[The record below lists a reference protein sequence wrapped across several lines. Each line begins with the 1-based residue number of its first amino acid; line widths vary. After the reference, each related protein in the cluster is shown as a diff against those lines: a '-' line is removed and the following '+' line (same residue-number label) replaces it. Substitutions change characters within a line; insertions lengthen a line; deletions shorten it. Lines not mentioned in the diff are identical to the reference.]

1 MPQAELRDLL
11 EAGVHFGHQTRRWNP
26 NMRRFIF
33 GELDGIH
40 IIDLLQTEAL
50 LENARK
56 FAGELATGGGT
67 VLFVGTKKQARD
79 TIQEWADRCKMPY
92 VNKRWLGGLLTNF
105 NTMSGRIARLHELNG
120 WKEEGKLDL
129 LPTKERMGMEAELAK
144 LEFNLGGVRDMDR
157 LPDAVFV
164 ADLKTEE
171 IAVNEAARLRIPIIG
186 LVDTNCDPTPV
197 DYVIPGNDDA
207 IRSCEL
213 VIGTIGGA
221 IDEGSSSWRVQEEKR
236 LAEEMERRKREEEE
250 RRKREEEEKARRE
263 AEEAKQAAEAA
274 AKQAAEQ
281 KAAQQK
287 AAQAQAQAQ
296 KPQAPAPQAAAQKPQ
311 AQAPQAQ
318 AAEAAGPVSD
328 TTSSGKPDDP
338 ASSPPA
344 AEAPKAQVQ
353 ATPAGAAVEAQ
364 AAEKPAPTVA
374 GEQPAAEDAQPS
386 AEQPPP
392 PPEESAKAAGD
403 EEKAENEG
411 EAK

>member
-1 MPQAELRDLL
+1 MPEAELKELL

-50 LENARK
+50 LENARR
-56 FAGELATGGGT
+56 FAGELASGGGT

-79 TIQEWADRCKMPY
+79 TIQEWADRCHMPY

-144 LEFNLGGVRDMDR
+144 LEFNLGGVRDMER

-213 VIGTIGGA
+213 VIGTIGKA
-221 IDEGSSSWRVQEEKR
+221 VEEGSSAWRVQEEKR

-250 RRKREEEEKARRE
+250 RRKREEEEKARVE
-263 AEEAKQAAEAA
+263 AEEAR
-274 AKQAAEQ
+274 QAAEQ
-281 KAAQQK
+281 AEKVAQAQQAAKQPQQQQK
-287 AAQAQAQAQ
+287 AAPQ
-296 KPQAPAPQAAAQKPQ
+296 KQ
-311 AQAPQAQ
+311 AQAPQGAGPVPGDATSSSQ
-318 AAEAAGPVSD
+318 AAGEAASPAPPAPEAVAAEQGEAPAAEAKA
-328 TTSSGKPDDP
+328 P
-338 ASSPPA
+338 ASADAPPA
-344 AEAPKAQVQ
+344 AEK
-353 ATPAGAAVEAQ
+353 G
-364 AAEKPAPTVA
+364 
-374 GEQPAAEDAQPS
+374 PAAEDKP
-386 AEQPPP
+386 AEQVPAEQAEAP
-392 PPEESAKAAGD
+392 AN
-403 EEKAENEG
+403 EEKAENEEG
-411 EAK
+411 SK

>member
-1 MPQAELRDLL
+1 MPEAELKDLL

-79 TIQEWADRCKMPY
+79 TVQEWAEKCQMPF

-207 IRSCEL
+207 IRSCQL
-213 VIGTIGGA
+213 VIGTIGRA
-221 IDEGSSSWRVQEEKR
+221 VEDGSSSWRVQEEKR
-236 LAEEMERRKREEEE
+236 IAEEMERRKKDEEE
-250 RRKREEEEKARRE
+250 RKKREEEEKARRE
-263 AEEAKQAAEAA
+263 AEEAKQAEEAA
-274 AKQAAEQ
+274 AKQ
-281 KAAQQK
+281 KAAQEKK
-287 AAQAQAQAQ
+287 AAQAQAAGAAG
-296 KPQAPAPQAAAQKPQ
+296 PAAAGDPPSPATAQETVPPTTSPTAGASKEE
-311 AQAPQAQ
+311 AQASPPEAE
-318 AAEAAGPVSD
+318 AAEAKEGPS
-328 TTSSGKPDDP
+328 
-338 ASSPPA
+338 
-344 AEAPKAQVQ
+344 E
-353 ATPAGAAVEAQ
+353 
-364 AAEKPAPTVA
+364 
-374 GEQPAAEDAQPS
+374 
-386 AEQPPP
+386 EQPPAP
-392 PPEESAKAAGD
+392 PAESAEAVA
-403 EEKAENEG
+403 EEKAESEG
-411 EAK
+411 DAK

>member
-1 MPQAELRDLL
+1 MATAQADLKQLL

-50 LENARK
+50 LENARR
-56 FAGELATGGGT
+56 FAGELASGGGT

-79 TIQEWADRCKMPY
+79 VVQEWADRCKMPY

-105 NTMSGRIARLHELNG
+105 NTMSGRIARLHELTD

-213 VIGTIGGA
+213 VIGTIGKA
-221 IDEGSSSWRVQEEKR
+221 VEDGSSSWRVQEEKR
-236 LAEEMERRKREEEE
+236 IAEEMERRKREEEE
-250 RRKREEEEKARRE
+250 RKKREEEEKARKE
-263 AEEAKQAAEAA
+263 AEEAKQHEEETARKVKAEAE
-274 AKQAAEQ
+274 AK
-281 KAAQQK
+281 K
-287 AAQAQAQAQ
+287 AAQAQAPKQ
-296 KPQAPAPQAAAQKPQ
+296 PQ
-311 AQAPQAQ
+311 AQAPQA
-318 AAEAAGPVSD
+318 AGPVSD
-328 TTSSGKPDDP
+328 TSPAPKGAGP

-344 AEAPKAQVQ
+344 VDAPKQAEAPAPEEKA
-353 ATPAGAAVEAQ
+353 
-364 AAEKPAPTVA
+364 APTVA
-374 GEQPAAEDAQPS
+374 GEASVAEVKEEASEEQPPAPPAESAEPAAE
-386 AEQPPP
+386 E
-392 PPEESAKAAGD
+392 KAA
-403 EEKAENEG
+403 ASEG
-411 EAK
+411 EGK

>member
-1 MPQAELRDLL
+1 MPQAELRELL

-33 GELDGIH
+33 GEMDGIH

-79 TIQEWADRCKMPY
+79 TVQEWADRCHMPY

-221 IDEGSSSWRVQEEKR
+221 IEEGASSWRVQEEKR
-236 LAEEMERRKREEEE
+236 IAEEMERRKREEEE
-250 RRKREEEEKARRE
+250 RKKREEEEKARKE
-263 AEEAKQAAEAA
+263 AEEAKQHEEETARKQAEKKAAEA
-274 AKQAAEQ
+274 Q
-281 KAAQQK
+281 
-287 AAQAQAQAQ
+287 
-296 KPQAPAPQAAAQKPQ
+296 AAQKQ
-311 AQAPQAQ
+311 QAQ
-318 AAEAAGPVSD
+318 AAEKPAQDKGSGAAGPVSD
-328 TTSSGKPDDP
+328 TTPSPTGDGP

-344 AEAPKAQVQ
+344 ADASKTEAP
-353 ATPAGAAVEAQ
+353 
-364 AAEKPAPTVA
+364 AAEEKAAPTVA
-374 GEQPAAEDAQPS
+374 GEASVAAVKEES
-386 AEQPPP
+386 SEEQPPAP
-392 PPEESAKAAGD
+392 PAESAEPAAD
-403 EEKAENEG
+403 EKAEES
-411 EAK
+411 K